1 MDIAADRVVTLSYVL
16 KNTAGEELDRSDP
29 DRPMVY
35 LHGHRN
41 IVPGLERQL
50 EGKTKGDKL
59 DAVVPPEEGYGPKQK
74 VKTLRIPRSQLPGDA
89 PVHPGAR
96 LIMESQG
103 QHFPVWVEKV
113 QGPTV
118 VLTPQH
124 PLAGVELHFSVE
136 VLDVREATEEEI
148 AHGHVHGPGGHDHD

>member
-1 MDIAADRVVTLSYVL
+1 MEIAKDKVVTIAYVL
-16 KNTAGEELDRSDP
+16 RDASGKELDKSDP
-29 DRPMVY
+29 ESPMRY

-50 EGKTKGDKL
+50 EGKTQGDEI
-59 DAVVPPEEGYGPKQK
+59 DAVVPPGEGYGEKQK
-74 VKTLRIPRSQLPGDA
+74 VKSLRVPRSQLPADA
-89 PVHPGAR
+89 PVHKGAQ
-96 LIMESQG
+96 LVMQSKG

-124 PLAGVELHFSVE
+124 PLAGVELHFHVE
-136 VLDVREATEEEI
+136 VLDIRDASEEEI
-148 AHGHVHGPGGHDHD
+148 THGHVHGPGGHEEE